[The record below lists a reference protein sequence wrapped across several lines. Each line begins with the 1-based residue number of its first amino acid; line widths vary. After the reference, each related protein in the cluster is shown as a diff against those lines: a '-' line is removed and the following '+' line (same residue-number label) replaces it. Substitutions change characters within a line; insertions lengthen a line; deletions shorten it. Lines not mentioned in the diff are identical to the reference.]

1 MEISGGGVSILRL
14 LNIPIVFLLDN
25 SNLTFVREMIK
36 QLSANSFS
44 GKIYVFSHY
53 TNPNAKEDLYGEF
66 PSLIWQ
72 EAGET
77 MIYEE
82 LCANGKV
89 SPTRVTFYLLPELL
103 KESQAIVLWQPV
115 DAPTLTKMLNQIRW
129 WGKTRAPFVET
140 KEYAY
145 LDLDLL
151 RQTGFMNQFTDGVK
165 S

>member
-1 MEISGGGVSILRL
+1 MSILRL

-25 SNLTFVREMIK
+25 SNLAFVREMIK

-77 MIYEE
+77 MIYEQV
-82 LCANGKV
+82 CANGKV
-89 SPTRVTFYLLPELL
+89 LPTRVTFYLLPELL
-103 KESQAIVLWQPV
+103 PESQIIVLWKLMDEQSF
-115 DAPTLTKMLNQIRW
+115 AKMTSQIRW
-129 WGKTRAPFVET
+129 WKQTRVPLVET
-140 KEYAY
+140 KEFSY

-151 RQTGFMNQFTDGVK
+151 RQTKLMNQFLEER
-165 S
+165 

>member
-1 MEISGGGVSILRL
+1 MEIQGGRVSILRL

-53 TNPNAKEDLYGEF
+53 TNPDTKENLCKDF
-66 PSLIWQ
+66 PFLIWK

-77 MIYEE
+77 MIYEQV
-82 LCANGKV
+82 CANGKV
-89 SPTRVTFYLLPELL
+89 LPIRVTFYLLPELL
-103 KESQAIVLWQPV
+103 SESQIIVLWKLMDEQNLV
-115 DAPTLTKMLNQIRW
+115 KIANQIHW
-129 WGKTRAPFVET
+129 WKQTRVPLVET
-140 KEYAY
+140 KEFSY

-151 RQTGFMNQFTDGVK
+151 RQTKLMNQFLEER
-165 S
+165 